1 MLKIIR
7 NHWGQDIKTLNS
19 SGYLS
24 CKIETDLWARSLHL
38 CSEELSK
45 ETTNLDSK
53 AVKLALGIPVHVTT
67 LGACREAGIHPL
79 NEIWKLAAA
88 KYVIRNSTVAN

>member
-1 MLKIIR
+1 MATI
-7 NHWGQDIKTLNS
+7 
-19 SGYLS
+19 
-24 CKIETDLWARSLHL
+24 
-38 CSEELSK
+38 
-45 ETTNLDSK
+45 
-53 AVKLALGIPVHVTT
+53 KLALGIPVHVTT